1 MRAYKPHR
9 ELFEYALRVCGCD
22 AEEVIHI
29 GDSIASD
36 VKGALTAGITPILID
51 RCGTGSYTECRVVNK
66 LTEVLELLA

>member
-1 MRAYKPHR
+1 MRAYKPHK
-9 ELFEYALRVCGCD
+9 ELFEYALKVCGCN

-51 RCGTGSYTECRVVNK
+51 RNNTGRCAECRVVNK
-66 LTEVLELLA
+66 LTEVLELLI